1 MLFLPSAAC
10 LFLATVEIL
19 LAGESSCFCN
29 GLRMGRAHT
38 PKIKA
43 GRKPGL
49 VADGNSL
56 ET

>member
-49 VADGNSL
+49 VADGNSP